1 MRTNIDI
8 DDDLMT
14 AALAAGPYRT
24 KREAVEAGLKL
35 LQRQAAARKLLEL
48 EGKVAWGWGDEERL
62 LNEPNWQQPEP
73 ATVRARPAQPSKAK
87 PAKLQR
93 TKPARRAAVARKVE
107 T

>member
-8 DDDLMT
+8 DDDLMS

-35 LQRQAAARKLLEL
+35 LKRQAAARKLLEL

-62 LNEPNWQQPEP
+62 LDQPNWRDTKRGAASPTP
-73 ATVRARPAQPSKAK
+73 AGKARAAK
-87 PAKLQR
+87 PQPPKQVHHGS
-93 TKPARRAAVARKVE
+93 ARRKEAA
-107 T
+107 

>member
-8 DDDLMT
+8 DDDLMS

-48 EGKVAWGWGDEERL
+48 EGKVAWGWGDEDRL
-62 LNEPNWQQPEP
+62 DGQPNWQADGQNT
-73 ATVRARPAQPSKAK
+73 AGKSQAG
-87 PAKLQR
+87 
-93 TKPARRAAVARKVE
+93 KPARQTKATRKVAA
-107 T
+107 

>member
-8 DDDLMT
+8 DDELMA

-48 EGKVAWGWGDEERL
+48 EGKVDWGWGDEEAL
-62 LNEPNWQQPEP
+62 APEPNWE
-73 ATVRARPAQPSKAK
+73 ATAK
-87 PAKLQR
+87 PVVVKAAKVAKA
-93 TKPARRAAVARKVE
+93 TKSLGRKVPA
-107 T
+107 

>member
-8 DDDLMT
+8 DDELMT

-48 EGKVAWGWGDEERL
+48 EGKVAWGWGDDERL
-62 LNEPNWQQPEP
+62 RDEPNWTDAEQG
-73 ATVRARPAQPSKAK
+73 AASKGRPAKVKAAKQPSSK
-87 PAKLQR
+87 PVG
-93 TKPARRAAVARKVE
+93 RASAPRKVAA
-107 T
+107 

>member
-8 DDDLMT
+8 DDELMA

-62 LNEPNWQQPEP
+62 DGLPNWGDAAAAPTTSRKPPQRAP
-73 ATVRARPAQPSKAK
+73 ATTLAKKKAARPASAPRKG
-87 PAKLQR
+87 
-93 TKPARRAAVARKVE
+93 AA
-107 T
+107 

>member
-8 DDDLMT
+8 DDDLMA

-48 EGKVAWGWGDEERL
+48 EGKVTWGWGDEDRL
-62 LNEPNWQQPEP
+62 DGRPNWREKAASEP
-73 ATVRARPAQPSKAK
+73 VQRKSAPSTMKKSAKPVRATRKA
-87 PAKLQR
+87 
-93 TKPARRAAVARKVE
+93 AA
-107 T
+107 

>member
-8 DDDLMT
+8 DDDLMA

-48 EGKVAWGWGDEERL
+48 EGKVAWGWGDEDRL
-62 LNEPNWQQPEP
+62 RDEPNWHAEGP
-73 ATVRARPAQPSKAK
+73 ASARPAQPGKAK
-87 PAKLQR
+87 PAKPQPPK
-93 TKPARRAAVARKVE
+93 TARRSAAPRKVAA
-107 T
+107 

>member
-8 DDDLMT
+8 DDELMA

-48 EGKVAWGWGDEERL
+48 EGKVAWGWGDEDRL
-62 LNEPNWQQPEP
+62 RDEPNWSSAAQGS
-73 ATVRARPAQPSKAK
+73 ARPDKTKA
-87 PAKLQR
+87 AKSTGR
-93 TKPARRAAVARKVE
+93 TGTPRKVAA
-107 T
+107 